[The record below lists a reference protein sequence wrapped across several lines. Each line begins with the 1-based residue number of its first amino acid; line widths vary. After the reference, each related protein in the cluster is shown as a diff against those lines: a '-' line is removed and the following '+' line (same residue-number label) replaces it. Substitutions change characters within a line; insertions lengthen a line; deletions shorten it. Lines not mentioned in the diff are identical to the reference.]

1 MDSVEN
7 HWKALE
13 PYEMLLAKKYGENVY
28 YHLIVKALTGFGYRV
43 QNKPRGDFEIEG
55 VSQDLIDRFSKR
67 HKEIDEKT
75 RELLAREPEKATRNL
90 QEIRANIAHKERTR
104 KIKDVGLT
112 KLQSVWNKQL
122 SFREK
127 LRLRRLDRNRPSESE
142 AQRVTAEQAVKWA
155 EEHLFDRRSVVH
167 EHELWRHALEH
178 ARGQD
183 VSPGQIRVVTQQRDY
198 VRDKQFYGRVTTREI
213 LKREWEI
220 VTVWL

>member
-1 MDSVEN
+1 V
-7 HWKALE
+7 
-13 PYEMLLAKKYGENVY
+13 
-28 YHLIVKALTGFGYRV
+28 
-43 QNKPRGDFEIEG
+43 
-55 VSQDLIDRFSKR
+55 
-67 HKEIDEKT
+67 
-75 RELLAREPEKATRNL
+75 

-127 LRLRRLDRNRPSESE
+127 LQLRRLDRNHPSESE

-178 ARGQD
+178 ARGQN
-183 VSPGQIRVVTQQRDY
+183 VSPGEIQAVTQQRDY
-198 VRDKQFYGRVTTREI
+198 VRDKQFHGRVTTREI

-220 VTVWL
+220 VCLAQEGIGRHPPFYSDYRSANTSLDAEQRLAVEHIACSRVALGPAKRSRSEKFNRRSSELVIQL